1 MSTDLLSR
9 ILENELLTEDLVEI
23 SRGDISELIDNH
35 KNTMIWCSRRINM
48 KELCQRYLEITR
60 DILISLASI
69 RIIKSLK
76 KKDTLKKDPFIEIVL
91 KLRDLYMRFLYDT
104 PLDPFERIP
113 IKMLADVKIGDR
125 VYLEKRRYL
134 IPYDEALKL
143 LISGLAELAK
153 I

>member
-1 MSTDLLSR
+1 MDLLSR
-9 ILENELLTEDLVEI
+9 ILENELLAEDLVEI

-35 KNTMIWCSRRINM
+35 KNTMIWCSRRVDM
-48 KELCQRYLEITR
+48 RDLCQRYLEVTR
-60 DILISLASI
+60 NILTSLASI

-76 KKDTLKKDPFIEIVL
+76 SRDTLKKDVFIGMVY
-91 KLRDLYMRFLYDT
+91 KLRDLYMRYLYDT

-113 IKMLADVKIGDR
+113 IKMLADVRIGDR

-134 IPYDEALKL
+134 VPYDEAVRLI
-143 LISGLAELAK
+143 ISGLAELAK